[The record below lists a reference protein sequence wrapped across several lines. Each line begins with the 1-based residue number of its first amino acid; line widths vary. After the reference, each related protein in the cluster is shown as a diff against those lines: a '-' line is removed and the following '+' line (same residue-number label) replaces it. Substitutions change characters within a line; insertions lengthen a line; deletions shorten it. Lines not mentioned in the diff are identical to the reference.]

1 MKGKQEGFFELVNL
15 KVVLEE
21 INVLKCMGL
30 IARALKVIVNNGL
43 FDVIYSFIVTVAS
56 ISTRRIRNL
65 YEKSLLHEPVFCKLD
80 TKKLILI
87 CFFSPK

>member
-1 MKGKQEGFFELVNL
+1 MVNL

-43 FDVIYSFIVTVAS
+43 FDVNNLFIMTVAS

-80 TKKLILI
+80 TKNIDL
-87 CFFSPK
+87 FFSSK

>member
-1 MKGKQEGFFELVNL
+1 MVNI

-43 FDVIYSFIVTVAS
+43 FDVNNLFIHYDCGKHKHKENMKF
-56 ISTRRIRNL
+56 I
-65 YEKSLLHEPVFCKLD
+65 
-80 TKKLILI
+80 
-87 CFFSPK
+87 

>member
-1 MKGKQEGFFELVNL
+1 LVNL

-43 FDVIYSFIVTVAS
+43 FDVNNLFIMTVAS
-56 ISTRRIRNL
+56 ISTRRI
-65 YEKSLLHEPVFCKLD
+65 
-80 TKKLILI
+80 
-87 CFFSPK
+87 